1 MPKKKNYGGQ
11 DQEFIPAGN
20 GDASGEYADDNGSN
34 RHFTNFA
41 KPVDNEA
48 KQDDIDKKAKEVSR
62 DDIDKKEYVEKFKNY
77 IADKVPRLKG
87 EKIDNLHEIL
97 EQANSRNV
105 KIVADYFAKTG
116 TKIVYRKNGFA
127 YYDPNEN
134 SILYGECDFEIEKE
148 KSWQH
153 PGIAI
158 FHEAGHGIDY
168 TSNNKKHTLSFTVVD
183 EKYNMT
189 LNDSVRKEA
198 KDLVGKM
205 KRNDFVEYFKKKTK
219 PAIYEEELEKVCNE
233 AGISKEK
240 YKEFDIKF
248 EENESEI
255 KKIVS
260 EKVRERGLMQK
271 WYNNEINKVEFFQ
284 SREQLY
290 KEVMNDFFPNAM
302 KSIVNKH
309 KEIKEKIQKGTEY
322 RWANSF
328 GTLSDVVQ
336 GVNSWPYGTLGPG
349 HSASYFKSAPYLLGN
364 EFFAG
369 AFAAIAMNPEEEKVL
384 REYMPRSMEIL
395 DNLLKNYVEGK

>member
-20 GDASGEYADDNGSN
+20 GDVSGEYADDNGSN

-41 KPVDNEA
+41 KPET
-48 KQDDIDKKAKEVSR
+48 KQDDKAKEV
-62 DDIDKKEYVEKFKNY
+62 DIDKKEYVEKFKNY

-127 YYDPNEN
+127 YYDPNKN
-134 SILYGECDFEIEKE
+134 LILYGECDFEIEKE

-168 TSNNKKHTLSFTVVD
+168 TSNDKKHTLSFTVVD

-260 EKVRERGLMQK
+260 KKVNESGLMVK
-271 WYNNEINKVEFFQ
+271 WYNDEISKDEFFQ

-290 KEVMNDFFPNAM
+290 KEAMNDFFPNAM

-309 KEIKEKIQKGTEY
+309 KEIKEKIKKGTEY

-336 GVNSWPYGTLGPG
+336 GANSWSYGTLGPG
-349 HSASYFKSAPYLLGN
+349 HSASYFKNAPYLLGN